1 VVSLEHILLGCLEK
15 PASGYDLKTYFD
27 QQIRQFWSAELSQ
40 IYPTLKR
47 LESRGWLTSHR
58 EASAKGPPRKVYT
71 RTQDG
76 REALLE
82 WLTRGPQVGSE
93 RFSYLAQVFF
103 MDQVEDLQVTRRFM
117 VDIRARMVAWHAALE
132 QVEREEKN
140 RAGRPPEQFSPNG
153 LHRFVALRMG
163 IHSVGAKV
171 AWCDETIAL
180 LDARLATTTGG
191 ETL

>member
-1 VVSLEHILLGCLEK
+1 VGLEHILLGCLET

-71 RTQDG
+71 RTPDG

-103 MDQVEDLQVTRRFM
+103 MDQVGDLQVTRRFM
-117 VDIRARMVAWHAALE
+117 VDLRARMVAWHAALE